1 MEKFY
6 RKWYFMLVFVLLLSR
21 LPMFENVKV
30 ITQKGGKLQ
39 ANINFTEPAIK
50 FSESWSVSYEKQA
63 SPNEFYDPEI
73 I

>member
-30 ITQKGGKLQ
+30 ITQKGGK
-39 ANINFTEPAIK
+39 
-50 FSESWSVSYEKQA
+50 YEKQA